1 MRYVV
6 RLARNAVVVILF
18 VLAAI
23 AGTATGVVF
32 AFAGDLPQISA
43 LDDYTP
49 STITRVYGSHGEL
62 VGEFSTERR
71 VVVPY
76 DAISP
81 VLRNAILAAEDVD
94 FEHHFGLSIPHI
106 AMAGARDVLSKI
118 RGVITGRHT
127 RPKGASTITQQLA
140 RGLFPQ
146 EVGYEIGDVS
156 PERKI
161 KEALVAVQIEKR
173 YTKHEIFALYAN
185 QMYLGEG
192 AYGVEAAARTY
203 FGKSAKDVNLD
214 EAAMIAGLF
223 QTWRNAPTVNMERAK
238 ARQSYVLQQMADDGF
253 ISQKDADAAKKRPI
267 VLAPSTKPTNSI
279 APYFLEEVRKDLESR
294 YGAKAVYENGLSVQT
309 ALDVK
314 LQEAAN
320 RALDAGVRQIDHLHG
335 FRKPQRN
342 VIAEH
347 HAVETFKHPRWE
359 RPFEVNDI
367 VPAVVVS
374 TAPAEIHLRAGAYRV
389 TIDKKGYAWT
399 HKTPAQLVT
408 EGDLVDAKLLTLDNA
423 EHTATASLDQPPLVE
438 GAVLAI
444 DNHTGQIKTMIGGW
458 SFDRSKFNRAT
469 QAYRQV
475 GSSFKPF
482 VYTTAIDRGYTPTSM
497 IDDDPVS
504 FPTGPGQ
511 PPYSPQNYERDYWG
525 PITLRR
531 ALEHSRNIPAVR
543 LMDALGPKQVIGY
556 ARRFGLSAPLPP
568 YLSVAIGSAEETLLE
583 MTSAYSVFPNQGVR
597 MNPYSILKVTDRE
610 GNVLEENRP
619 EPKDAIRADTAFV
632 MVNLLR
638 GVVQRGTAAKAGS
651 INWPIAGKTGTTDDY
666 TDAWF
671 IGFDP
676 DITIGVWV
684 GYDQK
689 KTLGRGMEGAR
700 AALPIW
706 IDIMK
711 AYIDDRK
718 DPPKFEPPGN
728 IVFVSVDKDSGAAVD
743 PGAPGSINEAFI
755 AGTQPGSFSAR

>member
-1 MRYVV
+1 VRYVV

-23 AGTATGVVF
+23 AGTATGIVF
-32 AFAGDLPQISA
+32 AYAGDLPQVSA

-94 FEHHFGLSIPHI
+94 FESHFGLSIPHI
-106 AMAGARDVLSKI
+106 AMAAARDAFEKV
-118 RGVITGRHT
+118 RGLITGHYT

-161 KEALVAVQIEKR
+161 KEALVAIQIEKR

-203 FGKSAKDVNLD
+203 FGKSAKDVNVD

-223 QTWRNAPTVNMERAK
+223 KTWRNAPTVSMERAK
-238 ARQSYVLQQMADDGF
+238 QRQSYVLQQMADDGF
-253 ISQKDADAAKKRPI
+253 ITQKEADAAKKRPI
-267 VLAPSTKPTNSI
+267 VLAPTTKPTNSI

-309 ALDVK
+309 SLDVK
-314 LQEAAN
+314 LQDAAN
-320 RALDAGVRQIDHLHG
+320 KALDNGIRQIDHLHG

-342 VIAEH
+342 ILAEKRSIDS
-347 HAVETFKHPRWE
+347 FKHPRWDHA
-359 RPFEVNDI
+359 FEINDI
-367 VPAVVVS
+367 VPAVVTS
-374 TAPAEIHLRAGAYRV
+374 TDASTIHLRAGDYRV

-399 HKTPAQLVT
+399 HKTPAQLVK
-408 EGDLVDAKLLTLDNA
+408 EGDLVEAKLLTLDP
-423 EHTATASLDQPPLVE
+423 EERTATGSLDQPPLVE

-444 DNHTGQIKTMIGGW
+444 DNRTGQIRTMVGGW
-458 SFDRSKFNRAT
+458 SFDRSKFNRST

-475 GSSFKPF
+475 GSAFKPF

-504 FPTGPGQ
+504 FPMGPGQ
-511 PPYSPQNYERDYWG
+511 PPYSPQNYEKDYWG

-638 GVVQRGTAAKAGS
+638 GVVLRGTAARAGS
-651 INWPIAGKTGTTDDY
+651 ISWPIAGKTGTTDDY

-706 IDIMK
+706 MDIMK
-711 AYIDDRK
+711 AYIGDRK
-718 DPPKFEPPGN
+718 DPPKFEPPSN
-728 IVFVSVDKDSGAAVD
+728 IVFVSVDKDSGNAVE
-743 PGAPGSINEAFI
+743 PGAPGAINEAFI
-755 AGTQPGSFSAR
+755 AGTQPGSFSGR